1 MSAEVEVGFFSFTE
15 IPDPG
20 EHRSYNEWHQL
31 DHLPQQYEIPGV
43 VLGQR
48 WVSTPGCSS
57 VRVYQSDQLRSV
69 QYMTLYLMS
78 APLEDTLGRFKA
90 LAVSLRDAGRFH
102 LHRRSHL
109 SGPFGVR
116 QMRASERALVS
127 APVVPFR
134 PNRGVYVI
142 VEPLD
147 GAVGSDERVIVHL
160 CGQPGVAGAWSFRSL
175 EDFEHLGWR
184 PGRRLVTVC
193 YLDEPPLEVAVDLGQ
208 VVRDTWSGRAV
219 PELVG
224 PFETVHPWEWD
235 WFDLP

>member
-1 MSAEVEVGFFSFTE
+1 MSAEVEAGFFSFTE
-15 IPDPG
+15 ITDPG

-48 WVSTPGCSS
+48 WVSTPECSTA
-57 VRVYQSDQLRSV
+57 RVYESDRLRAV
-69 QYMTLYLMS
+69 QYMTLYLMA
-78 APLEDTLGRFKA
+78 APLEDTLERFKA
-90 LAVSLRDAGRFH
+90 LAVSLRDAERFH

-109 SGPFGVR
+109 SGPFDVR
-116 QMRASERALVS
+116 HVRASERVLVS

-142 VEPLD
+142 VEPLE
-147 GAVGSDERVIVHL
+147 GAVASDERVIAYL
-160 CGQPGVAGAWSFRSL
+160 CDQTGVAGLWSFRSL
-175 EDFEHLGWR
+175 DRFEHLGWH

-193 YLDEPPLEVAVDLGQ
+193 YLDDSPLEVASNLGR
-208 VVRDTWSGRAV
+208 VVRDTWSWRAV
-219 PELVG
+219 PELAG

-235 WFDLP
+235 WFDVP